1 MSKILR
7 FLASLKLAVYII
19 AAMAGLCV
27 VAALYGD
34 DSIYSSWMLRLLMAA
49 FWLNLFCCTVL
60 HMPRVWRMF
69 RKNTASV
76 KAEAGFSELADTADI
91 SADTMQKKVKK
102 LGLIISI

>member
-34 DSIYSSWMLRLLMAA
+34 DSIYSSWM
-49 FWLNLFCCTVL
+49 
-60 HMPRVWRMF
+60 H
-69 RKNTASV
+69 S
-76 KAEAGFSELADTADI
+76 GF
-91 SADTMQKKVKK
+91 
-102 LGLIISI
+102 